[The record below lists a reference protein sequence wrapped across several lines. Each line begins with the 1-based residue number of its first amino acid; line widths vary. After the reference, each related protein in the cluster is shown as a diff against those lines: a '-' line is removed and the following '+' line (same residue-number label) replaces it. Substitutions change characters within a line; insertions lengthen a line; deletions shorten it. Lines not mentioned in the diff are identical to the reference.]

1 MDVYKYTRLGKLSGT
16 DLDKYLKTYDINDV
30 NSSGWTLL
38 ATAAKAGLVKIVEL
52 LLGSKADANTKN
64 TDGYA
69 PIHLAANAK
78 KERAQ
83 TTKNVTVILIA
94 ITQAR
99 DPEVIKVL
107 RKAGVDLNATT
118 KDGETAKDLAES
130 SNLPAL
136 SRLRAIT
143 WVVNVAV
150 SILSYVNQNI
160 VIRGITRL
168 FGLFRRTPKT
178 LAKPSAPAIHNSIT
192 KEEFAKDVAQCV
204 KNTGLEKF
212 FAPDNPFLQQVAEKV
227 SKLRDDPN
235 NLLNKPDQIRDLT
248 RLALYQAALCR
259 GMYYRYYWVEGNDGR
274 INAQRELV
282 ERTMSIATRLVP
294 DDKVVHLRFINRSG
308 DGLTDLQAE
317 DIRSKLNFVPSGG
330 TEIGTSLKEKALK
343 PFIYDVLRSGL
354 NLERPYLILTITDGC
369 PTTEKEDTFETAI
382 TECNRK
388 LVAKKYRPQAVMG
401 ADAFLRSLIDNKP
414 ALKQVLEVTAGILSI
429 RIVSSNAIANL
440 ESEKLDAE

>member
-38 ATAAKAGLVKIVEL
+38 ATAAKAGQVKIVEL
-52 LLGSKADANTKN
+52 FLGSKADANTKN

-78 KERAQ
+78 KERPE
-83 TTKNVTVILIA
+83 NVTVILIA

-107 RKAGVDLNATT
+107 RKAGADLNATT

-130 SNLPAL
+130 SSDPKINVLL
-136 SRLRAIT
+136 SQICQRSAD
-143 WVVNVAV
+143 
-150 SILSYVNQNI
+150 YNI

-178 LAKPSAPAIHNSIT
+178 LAKPSAPVDPKAPERQEAFDADFAKAIHNSIT

-212 FAPDNPFLQQVAEKV
+212 FAPDNPFLQQVAEKL
-227 SKLRDDPN
+227 S
-235 NLLNKPDQIRDLT
+235 IR
-248 RLALYQAALCR
+248 RPCAA
-259 GMYYRYYWVEGNDGR
+259 WVEGNDGR

-308 DGLTDLQAE
+308 DGLTDLRAE
-317 DIRSKLNFVPSGG
+317 DIRSKLNFVPSSG

-388 LVAKKYRPQAVMG
+388 LVAKKYRPQ
-401 ADAFLRSLIDNKP
+401 DAFLRSLIDNKP
-414 ALKQVLEVTAGILSI
+414 ALKQVLEVTA
-429 RIVSSNAIANL
+429 
-440 ESEKLDAE
+440 EKLDAE